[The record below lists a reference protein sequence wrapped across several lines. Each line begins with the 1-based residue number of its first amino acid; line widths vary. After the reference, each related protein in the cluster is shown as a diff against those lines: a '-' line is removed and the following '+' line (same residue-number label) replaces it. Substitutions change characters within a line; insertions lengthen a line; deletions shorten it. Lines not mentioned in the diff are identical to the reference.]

1 MEGGLFM
8 VIERESFTSTRL
20 EEDRAKDTGKTE
32 GIWFNNTEREELER
46 IAVFFHQQK
55 ISTTIK
61 HCIEVTRTIIEGGSS
76 EKAIRDLVFNNVRK
90 NRRIGLEEIDP
101 KFRIS

>member
-1 MEGGLFM
+1 MP
-8 VIERESFTSTRL
+8 IQREAFTSTRL
-20 EEDRAKDTGKTE
+20 EEERAKDTGKTE
-32 GIWFNNTEREELER
+32 GIWFNNDERAELEQ

-61 HCIEVTRTIIEGGSS
+61 HCIEVTKTIIEGGSS
-76 EKAIRDLVFNNVRK
+76 EKVIRDTVFNNVRK
-90 NRRIGLEEIDP
+90 NRRLGLEEIDP

>member
-1 MEGGLFM
+1 MA
-8 VIERESFTSTRL
+8 IEQEPFTRTRL
-20 EEDRAKDTGKTE
+20 DEERSQDRGKTE
-32 GIWFNNTEREELER
+32 GIWFNNEEREQLEA
-46 IAVFFHQQK
+46 IAIFFHQPK

-61 HCIEVTRTIIEGGSS
+61 HCVDVTRAIIEG
-76 EKAIRDLVFNNVRK
+76 RDPTSVVRDHVFNNVRK

>member
-1 MEGGLFM
+1 MA
-8 VIERESFTSTRL
+8 IERPAFVPSRL
-20 EEDRAKDTGKTE
+20 EEERAKDKGKTE
-32 GIWFNNTEREELER
+32 GIWFNNEERERLEL

-61 HCIEVTRTIIEGGSS
+61 HCIDVTAAIIEGKHS
-76 EKAIRDLVFNNVRK
+76 AAVIRELVFNNVRK
-90 NRRIGLEEIDP
+90 NRRIGLEEIEP